1 MLVNENST
9 YFYDILPYTYVLGVS
24 NKWIKKFESINVNPP
39 TWYNYSDSID
49 IFMTSTMNTFNY
61 IMTASPIKY
70 NPSWDSKSSWD
81 SSSSWSSSD
90 TSSGG
95 SSSGDGSVGGGV
107 GAW

>member
-1 MLVNENST
+1 MYRRKKCLKEKLEMLVNENPT

-61 IMTASPIKY
+61 ITLTIYIICSIIFENFLPLQ
-70 NPSWDSKSSWD
+70 
-81 SSSSWSSSD
+81 
-90 TSSGG
+90 
-95 SSSGDGSVGGGV
+95 
-107 GAW
+107 

>member
-1 MLVNENST
+1 MYRRKKVKKVKIKFYFFFFQKKCLKEKLEMLVNENPT

-70 NPSWDSKSSWD
+70 NPSWDSKSS
-81 SSSSWSSSD
+81 
-90 TSSGG
+90 
-95 SSSGDGSVGGGV
+95 
-107 GAW
+107 